1 MAANFIHDDFMLTNK
16 AGRTLYHT
24 YAADQPI
31 IDYHNHL
38 SPQDIAEDRRFR
50 NLYDIWMDGDHYKWL
65 SLIHI

>member
-16 AGRTLYHT
+16 TAVDLYHT

-38 SPQDIAEDRRFR
+38 SPKDISEDRRFR
-50 NLYDIWMDGDHYKWL
+50 N
-65 SLIHI
+65 SV